1 MSSDKIKYQIIGNGV
16 VQRNSQDIFKSVFGR
31 SKTKGANPMS
41 CNHLSDC
48 QRCGNYVEE
57 LETKLAAA
65 EDELAKHITITEY
78 YADTRRGDRR
88 YSPARI
94 AWELERTAMGD
105 GHYGNALR
113 VAKDLPG
120 VTAEDRSM
128 LDRYATGKQGGTD
141 HVALQELAMRID
153 AGDIEVARGEE

>member
-1 MSSDKIKYQIIGNGV
+1 MASAYYCLSGFYCEHMKYIN
-16 VQRNSQDIFKSVFGR
+16 
-31 SKTKGANPMS
+31 
-41 CNHLSDC
+41 
-48 QRCGNYVEE
+48 E

-65 EDELAKHITITEY
+65 EDELAKHRTVTEY
-78 YADTRRGDRR
+78 YAESRRGDRR

-105 GHYGNALR
+105 AHYGNALR
-113 VAKDLPG
+113 VAKELPE
-120 VTAEDRSM
+120 VTPEDRSL

-153 AGDIEVARGEE
+153 DAAIDAAIQKEES